1 MKGIVF
7 IFLFFSSPLYV
18 NASTLEN
25 ILQRKEHSE
34 WGYFFISGIFEGGSN
49 RSSSE
54 KVMKLFDGKKIIF
67 NGDLLSITDAC
78 TYKYTAELKTPLSFW
93 KSDKTVDFYEAFFS
107 RYKIKMPKSF
117 LDITPINPSEKC
129 DFPFSEFIVLDDNI
143 VFFYEHN
150 AIFFFKNEQM
160 LKDHEKSSVENN
172 GNVDGKP
179 IESENICKEVE
190 SNADDYNSS
199 EECFYK
205 NMSVI
210 DTYLEYRKK
219 LMDYDKKYLQDK
231 IISKENFST
240 KCSDGC
246 ITVTYK
252 WDGPDNLVITQ
263 QFDGGETEISF
274 TKEVQGCRV
283 VTKLFPD

>member
-1 MKGIVF
+1 
-7 IFLFFSSPLYV
+7 
-18 NASTLEN
+18 
-25 ILQRKEHSE
+25 
-34 WGYFFISGIFEGGSN
+34 
-49 RSSSE
+49 
-54 KVMKLFDGKKIIF
+54 
-67 NGDLLSITDAC
+67 
-78 TYKYTAELKTPLSFW
+78 
-93 KSDKTVDFYEAFFS
+93 
-107 RYKIKMPKSF
+107 
-117 LDITPINPSEKC
+117 
-129 DFPFSEFIVLDDNI
+129 
-143 VFFYEHN
+143 
-150 AIFFFKNEQM
+150 M